1 MIEPITL
8 TTFILSLFSLVLHIK
23 HFKSD
28 CCGVEM
34 AHIDLDTDNKN

>member
-1 MIEPITL
+1 MEPITI

-28 CCGVEM
+28 CFNTEVI
-34 AHIDLDTDNKN
+34 HIDLDTDNKN